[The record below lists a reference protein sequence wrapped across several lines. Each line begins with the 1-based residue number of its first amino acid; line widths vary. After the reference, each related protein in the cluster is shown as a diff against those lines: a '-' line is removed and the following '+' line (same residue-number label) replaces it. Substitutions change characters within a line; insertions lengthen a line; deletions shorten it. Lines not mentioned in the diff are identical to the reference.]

1 MQQKFSTFPKK
12 RNFIYNI
19 SHSLSI
25 QCVLTPGKIGD
36 GDDERRRRHR
46 AVHVK
51 PDENTQSSYAV

>member
-25 QCVLTPGKIGD
+25 QCVLTPGEIGA
-36 GDDERRRRHR
+36 GDDERRRHR

-51 PDENTQSSYAV
+51 TDENTQSSYAV